1 MNSSRI
7 TPDRELLAS
16 LCTKRGMKIEVIEEL
31 LRIEKEYQLRER
43 RHGIYDRLREC
54 IQGSISPQE
63 RKD

>member
-1 MNSSRI
+1 MNSDRI

-16 LCTKRGMKIEVIEEL
+16 LCAEHGMKIEVIEEL

-54 IQGSISPQE
+54 IQASVSPQE
-63 RKD
+63 RRD